1 MKEAPIPP
9 GFHLPFYLD
18 MKDCLPPT
26 EIPKGDKTAT
36 LGWIEGE
43 GAATFRRK
51 TQLLAACVE
60 VGEVNKTFAGVDAVS
75 TAVGHDGTLI
85 YTFSPLMCVC
95 VDAVSTAV
103 GHDGTLMKL
112 FSPL

>member
-1 MKEAPIPP
+1 
-9 GFHLPFYLD
+9 

-43 GAATFRRK
+43 GATAFRYK
-51 TQLLAACVE
+51 TQLLATCVE
-60 VGEVNKTFAGVDAVS
+60 VGEVNKTFAGVNAVS

-85 YTFSPLMCVC
+85 HM
-95 VDAVSTAV
+95 
-103 GHDGTLMKL
+103 LMKL
-112 FSPL
+112 FSPLCSVFVVVGGGVECVSSEFVWVCVCV